1 MNSKTTYNPNIHHRQ
16 SIRLKGYDYAQ
27 SGLYFITINCQ
38 NRLHLFGEVIEGD
51 MYLNNLGLIARNEW
65 INTAKVRKNCAV
77 HDFIIMPDHLHGI
90 IEIQYKI
97 HTDMNLEED
106 VGKFQSPS
114 HAVGSIVRGFKISV
128 IKKIK
133 EHLLHRECPPSSVE
147 LQFDTTGV
155 HVYRQIKELN
165 YKIWQRNYYEHI
177 IRNASSY
184 HRIRRYILRNP
195 KRW

>member
-1 MNSKTTYNPNIHHRQ
+1 MNSKITYNPNIHHRR

-90 IEIQYKI
+90 IEIHYKI

-128 IKKIK
+128 IKKIR
-133 EHLLHRECPPSSVE
+133 EHLLPGECPIGG
-147 LQFDTTGV
+147 TI
-155 HVYRQIKELN
+155 YRQIHELN

-195 KRW
+195 QRWHN